1 MHITFPG
8 KRILVAGAARG
19 IGRAIA
25 EAFARCGAEVFAA
38 DLLVDEVARFAG
50 PAGGGG
56 AIHALAADVTDP
68 ASVAAMVAEAGG
80 ASAEIDGLVYVAGGV
95 RGQSPHPIEEVDPED
110 WRAIVDANL
119 TGAFLCARAVA
130 PVMKRAG
137 QGRIVIISS
146 RSGLATSLTGIQS
159 YAAAKHGQLG
169 LMKQLADELGPHGV
183 TVNAVAPGFM
193 PTSPDY
199 ERQWAGYGEAGQ
211 KALIE
216 RVAMRR
222 LGRPEDIAH
231 AVLFLA
237 SDYASWITGQVL
249 PVTGG
254 PVA

>member
-56 AIHALAADVTDP
+56 TIHALAADVTDP

-231 AVLFLA
+231 AVLFFAAPA
-237 SDYASWITGQVL
+237 SGWITGQTLSVD
-249 PVTGG
+249 GG
-254 PVA
+254 K

>member
-1 MHITFPG
+1 MQIIFPG

-25 EAFARCGAEVFAA
+25 MAFAERGAEVFAG

-50 PAGGGG
+50 PAAGGGT
-56 AIHALAADVTDP
+56 IHALAADVTDP
-68 ASVAAMVAEAGG
+68 ASVAAMVAEAG
-80 ASAEIDGLVYVAGGV
+80 AIDGLVYVAGGV
-95 RGQSPHPIEEVDPED
+95 RGQSPHPVEEVDPED

-130 PVMKRAG
+130 PVMKQAG

-169 LMKQLADELGPHGV
+169 LMKQLAAELGPHGV

>member
-1 MHITFPG
+1 MQITFPG

-25 EAFARCGAEVFAA
+25 EAFAQRGAEVFAA

-50 PAGGGG
+50 PVDGGGT
-56 AIHALAADVTDP
+56 IHALATDVTDP

-80 ASAEIDGLVYVAGGV
+80 EGGAIDGLVYVAGGV
-95 RGQSPHPIEEVDPED
+95 RGQSPHPVEEVDPED

-169 LMKQLADELGPHGV
+169 LMKQLAAELGPHGV